1 MRGRELS
8 YDESCFLRPV
18 EACPAFHET
27 CVCDIWYSRVQRS
40 MKAIICLAQS
50 EGYGVN
56 GAGVG
61 HGLRSIGLDG
71 EAR

>member
-1 MRGRELS
+1 
-8 YDESCFLRPV
+8 
-18 EACPAFHET
+18 
-27 CVCDIWYSRVQRS
+27 